1 MLVWKKIEA
10 STIKLGIIL
19 NNVEHEN
26 NDVDKLLQEL
36 KEVEGVCKNIFV
48 LSVQYNK
55 FVTSWTSMFN

>member
-10 STIKLGIIL
+10 SNIKLGIIL

-48 LSVQYNK
+48 CLVCSVQ
-55 FVTSWTSMFN
+55 

>member
-10 STIKLGIIL
+10 SNIKLGIIL

-36 KEVEGVCKNIFV
+36 KEVEGVYKNIFV

-55 FVTSWTSMFN
+55 FVTS

>member
-10 STIKLGIIL
+10 SNIKLGIIL

-36 KEVEGVCKNIFV
+36 KEVEGGCKNIFV

-55 FVTSWTSMFN
+55 FVTS

>member
-10 STIKLGIIL
+10 SNIKLGIIL

-36 KEVEGVCKNIFV
+36 KEVEGVGKNICV

-55 FVTSWTSMFN
+55 FVTS